1 MFVKDYQLVLRNIT
15 MEQTEETS
23 VQNSKVKGLYRR
35 AMGLGDTVQFVLR
48 VIKEAFLP
56 PFEFNEIIRQAYEVG
71 FKSIFPVSITALGM
85 GIVLVLQSR
94 PALVEFGAGSYI
106 PSMAAVSIIREI
118 GPLITALVCAGN
130 IGSNITAELGSM
142 KISDQ
147 IDAMEVSGIN
157 PFKYLVVTRVIS
169 STLIIPI
176 LVIHA
181 DAISLIGSFIGAN
194 VKGQISL
201 RLFFGQV
208 VEKLSFNDI
217 APSII
222 KSFIF
227 GFIIGIV
234 GCYKGYTSENGTA
247 GVGKATNASVIN
259 SLMLVIITDM
269 VVTQISNIF
278 NLL

>member
-1 MFVKDYQLVLRNIT
+1 
-15 MEQTEETS
+15 
-23 VQNSKVKGLYRR
+23 
-35 AMGLGDTVQFVLR
+35 
-48 VIKEAFLP
+48 
-56 PFEFNEIIRQAYEVG
+56 
-71 FKSIFPVSITALGM
+71 
-85 GIVLVLQSR
+85 
-94 PALVEFGAGSYI
+94 
-106 PSMAAVSIIREI
+106 
-118 GPLITALVCAGN
+118 
-130 IGSNITAELGSM
+130 
-142 KISDQ
+142 
-147 IDAMEVSGIN
+147 
-157 PFKYLVVTRVIS
+157 VV
-169 STLIIPI
+169 
-176 LVIHA
+176 A
-181 DAISLIGSFIGAN
+181 SLIGSFIGAN